1 MLGAGMSPS
10 DRQFSARRSVEDP
23 QDTLRSDLAFPVT
36 TTAPLRTVCHR
47 AVRNILRIGPRATRQ
62 IRPLSDRPFRVTTM
76 APLANGRPPGD
87 TAALSKNVLDI
98 VMAVRKAIREKLKV
112 TDEQMRDYLDTLQDK
127 LLDVKT
133 ALMEVGKEYKSDHGL
148 CWYEGYPYPHV
159 GT

>member
-1 MLGAGMSPS
+1 
-10 DRQFSARRSVEDP
+10 
-23 QDTLRSDLAFPVT
+23 
-36 TTAPLRTVCHR
+36 
-47 AVRNILRIGPRATRQ
+47 
-62 IRPLSDRPFRVTTM
+62 M